1 MSTESLDLFMTKKDK
16 ASRLVQELRRTE
28 DGIRGTM
35 GWIEGRVKP
44 DVYDKMR
51 TVIVQSVRYG
61 QMLNSLEGEA
71 FKAGLEKEL
80 CD

>member
-1 MSTESLDLFMTKKDK
+1 MTRKSK
-16 ASRLVQELRRTE
+16 ASQLVLELRRTE

-61 QMLNSLEGEA
+61 KMLNSLEGQA
-71 FKAGLEKEL
+71 FNAGLEKEL